1 MLILQVKKSYKF
13 YVAELG
19 VESKMCESKFQ
30 LSLVPV
36 PSFPE
41 FLSILVTLWIS
52 TSQSN
57 IFQNL
62 VELNSHSS
70 YNQRKRKK
78 NFFLEDVVLNK
89 MKKFYILGLL
99 RALSNLG
106 AL

>member
-1 MLILQVKKSYKF
+1 MLILQVRKSYKF

-19 VESKMCESKFQ
+19 VESKMCESKFH
-30 LSLVPV
+30 LSPLSV
-36 PSFPE
+36 PSFPG

-62 VELNSHSS
+62 VELNSHCS

-78 NFFLEDVVLNK
+78 NFFFGKHCAKQNEEVLYFRASQSLE
-89 MKKFYILGLL
+89 
-99 RALSNLG
+99 
-106 AL
+106 

>member
-30 LSLVPV
+30 LYLVPV

-78 NFFLEDVVLNK
+78 NFFLEDIVLNK